1 MMNIKPDSLSFG
13 PSTTQNT
20 YVLAQA
26 FSQTYQNGDAII
38 VTDQD
43 HEANSG
49 FWRRLEKVGYEI
61 REWKLNPDN
70 GTFRN

>member
-1 MMNIKPDSLSFG
+1 MDEARSRLSAMMNIKSESLSFG

-20 YVLAQA
+20 YVIAQA
-26 FSQTYQNGDAII
+26 FSQTYKKGDAII

-49 FWRRLEKVGYEI
+49 FWRRLEKFGYESDYQI
-61 REWKLNPDN
+61 
-70 GTFRN
+70 